1 MILDI
6 FIVIMAVSA
15 IFRGRDTGFV
25 RQVFS
30 TVGFFGGLLLGS
42 FFGRY
47 TTAFASDSAGQAT
60 IALVT
65 VITTALLCL
74 VAAEHIGSRVKHK
87 VLAHKLNEV
96 DRLFGSVLGVASI
109 LLTVWFMAGVAAS
122 LPFQQL
128 QTMIDQSRIVALL
141 NKTLPSTPKLI
152 NHIGQLVDPNGF
164 PQVFVG
170 DEPNPKSVAL
180 PDLGDLQH
188 AVVTAQPSVV
198 KVEGQGCGGIVE
210 GSGFVVAKNY
220 IATNAHVIAGI
231 KKPTVRDA
239 NGKHNAVP
247 VLFDPNLDFAIL
259 HVPGLNGTPLTLS
272 TQRST
277 AGTAAVVLGYPGG
290 GAFNAGPAAVLDSFA
305 ASGKNIYG
313 KKTTTRDVY
322 EVRADVIPGNS
333 GGPLVGKDGSV
344 IGVIFAESTTYD
356 HVGYALTA
364 AEVQPEINKGLAASS
379 RVYTST
385 CTES

>member
-1 MILDI
+1 MIIDI

-30 TVGFFGGLLLGS
+30 TIGFFGGLLLGS
-42 FFGRY
+42 FLGRY
-47 TTAFASDSAGQAT
+47 TVAFANDGAGEAT

-74 VAAEHIGSRVKHK
+74 VAAEHIGSRLKHK
-87 VLAHKLNEV
+87 VLANKLNNV
-96 DRLFGSVLGVASI
+96 DRLFGSILGVASI

-122 LPFQQL
+122 LPLQQL
-128 QTMIDQSRIVALL
+128 QTMISESRIIALL
-141 NKTLPSTPKLI
+141 NRGLPATPKLI

-170 DEPNPKSVAL
+170 DEPNPKTVAL
-180 PDLGDLQH
+180 PNLGDLQQ
-188 AVVTAQPSVV
+188 AVVSAQPSVV
-198 KVEGQGCGGIVE
+198 KVEGLGCGGIVE
-210 GSGFVVAKNY
+210 GSGFVVAQNY
-220 IATNAHVIAGI
+220 VATNAHVIAGI
-231 KKPTVRDA
+231 KKPVVKDA

-247 VLFDPNLDFAIL
+247 VLFDPNMDFAIL
-259 HVPGLNGTPLTLS
+259 HVSGLAGQPLSLNTG
-272 TQRST
+272 RAT

-290 GAFNAGPAAVLDSFA
+290 GAFNAGPAAVLDSFS

-313 KKTTTRDVY
+313 KKSTTRDVY

-333 GGPLVGKDGSV
+333 GGPLVSKDGSV
-344 IGVIFAESTTYD
+344 IGVIFAQSTSYD
-356 HVGYALTA
+356 HVGYALTT
-364 AEVQPEINKGLAASS
+364 AEIQPEVTKGIASPS
-379 RVYTST
+379 RVYTGT